1 MRLLSLT
8 TQRSNNI
15 PSTVQDAVWDPGVV
29 GIAALGPE
37 SINHHI

>member
-8 TQRSNNI
+8 TQRSNI
-15 PSTVQDAVWDPGVV
+15 PSTVQDAVWDPGIV
-29 GIAALGPE
+29 GIAALAPE